1 MTWETPRPSA
11 SGDEPGA
18 RQVIPRDPW
27 SDAGSGYPPG
37 TPVPPGAGG
46 SGPWASGHSQPA
58 GRYVLSGW
66 WRRVGAAVIDG
77 LIILAVA
84 AAVMVPVGVAL
95 FREFTGTGA
104 GTADAGGDALL
115 LTGAGLVAYLI
126 VLTVGLLY
134 APVMLWKT
142 NGKTVGRMA
151 TGIRVVRASG
161 QPMTLGLAAV
171 REIVIKGIVVGGL
184 AQFTFAIVFFLDVL
198 WPLWDEEN
206 RALHD
211 FPIKTR
217 TVLD

>member
-1 MTWETPRPSA
+1 
-11 SGDEPGA
+11 
-18 RQVIPRDPW
+18 
-27 SDAGSGYPPG
+27 
-37 TPVPPGAGG
+37 
-46 SGPWASGHSQPA
+46 
-58 GRYVLSGW
+58 VLSGW

-77 LIILAVA
+77 LIIVAVA

-95 FREFTGTGA
+95 FREFTGSAA
-104 GTADAGGDALL
+104 GTTDGGGDALL
-115 LTGAGLVAYLI
+115 LTGAGLAAYLI

-151 TGIRVVRASG
+151 TGIRVVRTSG
-161 QPMTLGLAAV
+161 EPMTLGLAAL